1 MPHDV
6 KGIGVREELGEDSE
20 SDSNIVIVTLSLSK
34 PGSGLG
40 SEDSDL
46 VNST

>member
-20 SDSNIVIVTLSLSK
+20 SDSTSLDSTLSLSK

>member
-20 SDSNIVIVTLSLSK
+20 SDSTLSLSK